1 MIAGVVLAAGVGRRY
16 GGLKQLH
23 PVDGRPMLERVLER
37 MADAG
42 PERRVVVLG
51 ARAGT
56 ILERID
62 LHGAEPVVSD
72 RWDAGQA
79 ASLHAGLDA
88 LPAEAA
94 WALVVLGDGPNLDG
108 RALGRMSAAA
118 AAGGD
123 RILVADYGDGRSH
136 PVVIPRA
143 RWGEIPDRGERPVRG
158 MDAELVDCRGLE
170 PPGDVD
176 YA

>member
-1 MIAGVVLAAGVGRRY
+1 VIAAVVLAGGEGRRY

-23 PVDGRPMLERVLER
+23 DVDGRPMLERVLGTV
-37 MADAG
+37 AAAG
-42 PERRVVVLG
+42 PEHRVVVLG

-56 ILERID
+56 ILERVD
-62 LHGAEPVVSD
+62 LHGARPVVCD

-88 LPAEAA
+88 LPDEAE
-94 WALVVLGDGPNLDG
+94 WALVVLGDGPGLDP
-108 RALGRMSAAA
+108 RAVERMLAAA
-118 AAGGD
+118 DPGADAI
-123 RILVADYGDGRSH
+123 RAADYGQGRSH
-136 PVVIPRA
+136 PVLIPRS
-143 RWGEIPDRGERPVRG
+143 RFGEIPARGERPVRG
-158 MDAELVDCRGLE
+158 LPAEAVDCRGLQ